1 MLVLPG
7 ALGLPCPPFMC
18 GQLCVALCV
27 VDGEGAAAVLVDPAL
42 AAVVPAVDDEAVDTG
57 VDE

>member
-1 MLVLPG
+1 VLVLPG

-42 AAVVPAVDDEAVDTG
+42 AAVVPAVDDEVVDAV
-57 VDE
+57 VDG